1 MKFNQILDNISIGK
15 KLIGGFILVIIL
27 MVLLSII
34 CLYSV
39 SEFSSGVKQVYE
51 DQTATIKN
59 LNIIE
64 SGFDSINTLLDKI
77 LSHPQ
82 DRADNELLLTNKIT
96 ELDLMIKNLGNIR
109 MPDDIRDDYDLF
121 NSRWTAYKTEI
132 EKVKGDDINT
142 KNGDAILSLI
152 DNREYVSVDE
162 ANYQAFEV
170 LRNNLI
176 NNFET
181 EVNSSLSYKNILIW
195 IIIIFLILIIGLSLI
210 IGLML
215 TRNITSPLKEIVEV
229 ADKIGKGDSSARIGF
244 SRSDEVGKVGSSL
257 NEMGD
262 RIALMIKDS
271 EEVTDAIKRGNLAF
285 RSDPDNHEGDY
296 RRIIKEFNLSLDAVI
311 IPLNLAAGYIDRIA
325 KGDIPPQIQE
335 NYSGDF
341 NEIKINI
348 NTCIDAVNLLIN
360 DTRRLTDAAK
370 KGELHVR
377 ADPGLHRGDF
387 SKIVEGINATLDA
400 IIEPLNIMST
410 YIYEM
415 THGSIPSI
423 VTKNFDGSFE
433 ELKTNLNKMTAI
445 LNQRNVDI
453 EDLISNAT
461 AGKLDFRIDTSKY
474 IGYNKGLF
482 DGINRMLDA
491 IIEPLNTASEYFGR
505 IASGD
510 MPNKIDEEYYGDF
523 SIIRSNLNTCID
535 AVNYLISDI
544 NLMTDAAINGQ
555 LGVRVDSSRH
565 HGDFRK
571 IIEGVNKTLDAVI
584 EPVHEAMRV
593 SDKYAAGD
601 FTARA
606 SDNIVVRGEFLTFKE
621 ALNRTGIELT
631 RMMALINNE
640 LFQGVNVLSA
650 ASTEILSVT
659 AQLSSTTAETASA
672 VNETSATVEEVRKTT
687 EVTNLKAKN
696 VTDKGQA
703 VSQVVMNGQMSVE
716 EIYNGMREISAQMES
731 IGSNVV
737 KLSEQSQAI
746 GEIIVSVS
754 DIAEQSNLLAVN
766 ASIEAAKAGEFGKG
780 FGVVAQEIKL
790 LAEQSKQA
798 TGNIRMILTDIQRGI
813 SATVISTEH
822 GNKTVSA
829 GIKLT
834 TDAKEAISTLSQSI
848 ADAQRASVQIVAS
861 SQEQVV
867 GMDQISIAMEN
878 IRTAAQNNLEITRQV
893 EKTANDLHKLG
904 INLKEITERFKL

>member
-142 KNGDAILSLI
+142 KNEDAILSLI

-433 ELKTNLNKMTAI
+433 ELKTNLNEMTAI

-523 SIIRSNLNTCID
+523 SIIRNNLNTCID

-606 SDNIVVRGEFLTFKE
+606 SDNIVVRGEFLTFKD